1 MVGDAVEGARDEV
14 VAAGAAGSTRRGAE
28 DEMTAAGAAG
38 GTRRGAER
46 EERAMKAVRGSE
58 GAETA
63 GGNEKKGAERGR
75 PSEGG
80 AE

>member
-14 VAAGAAGSTRRGAE
+14 VAAGAAG
-28 DEMTAAGAAG
+28 
-38 GTRRGAER
+38 GTERGAER

-58 GAETA
+58 GAATA
-63 GGNEKKGAERGR
+63 GGYENKGAERGR